1 MWQNTARMLTKY
13 QTDIDASSLS
23 KAYKEV
29 TKASFTDIRTI
40 TIIDELCKTYRLS
53 NLDVARI
60 SEGLTTSR
68 GGFLNV
74 ENWLYSTLR
83 APDFL
88 NRMVLFVAKCMKD
101 GCWDAF
107 SIKDGKLVYDWK
119 KDKRYSIY
127 ADESKKG
134 TKEYEE

>member
-1 MWQNTARMLTKY
+1 MLTKY
-13 QTDIDASSLS
+13 QTDIDAKSLTN
-23 KAYKEV
+23 AYKEV
-29 TKASFTDIRTI
+29 TKASFTSTRGI

-60 SEGLTTSR
+60 SEGLTTSSS
-68 GGFLNV
+68 GLLNPDK
-74 ENWLYSTLR
+74 WMYYTLR

-107 SIKDGKLVYDWK
+107 DLD
-119 KDKRYSIY
+119 
-127 ADESKKG
+127 
-134 TKEYEE
+134 

>member
-1 MWQNTARMLTKY
+1 MLTKY
-13 QTDIDASSLS
+13 QTDIDAKSLTS
-23 KAYKEV
+23 AYKEV
-29 TKASFTDIRTI
+29 TKASFTSVRNI
-40 TIIDELCKTYRLS
+40 TLIDELCKTYRLS

-60 SEGLTTSR
+60 SEGLTSSR
-68 GGFLNV
+68 GGILNV
-74 ENWLYSTLR
+74 ENWMYATLR

-107 SIKDGKLVYDWK
+107 DLVDNKLVYNWR

-127 ADESKKG
+127 ADPSKKG